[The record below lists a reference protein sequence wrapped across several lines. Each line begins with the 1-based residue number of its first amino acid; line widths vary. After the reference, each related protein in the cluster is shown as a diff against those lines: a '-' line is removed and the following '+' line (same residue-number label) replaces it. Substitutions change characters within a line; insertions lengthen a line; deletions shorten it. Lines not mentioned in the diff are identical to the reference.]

1 MTVTSMTSAIYVCA
15 ECNQEYD
22 QPGTC
27 EVCLIKLTRQDEEVQ
42 DKEWSE
48 NEEETLPDLED
59 EEDEKDDAL
68 GLTTD
73 EEDLMGLAEKED
85 VVDGEDFDDHDP
97 ADRYM

>member
-1 MTVTSMTSAIYVCA
+1 MTSAIYVCA

-27 EVCLIKLTRQDEEVQ
+27 EMCLIKLTRQDEEVQ

-48 NEEETLPDLED
+48 NEEEALPDLED
-59 EEDEKDDAL
+59 EEEDDKDDAL

-85 VVDGEDFDDHDP
+85 VADEDFDDHDP